1 MNLSGRAPDRRSRLV
16 VACLRVV
23 DLAPTVDALTGE
35 IRRSWCGVRASAA
48 DLAALEHAL
57 RIAEAWSARV
67 LAVAMGP
74 PTVDAVLR
82 EARAAGAEV
91 LRIPFP
97 SAGASAVDDLQDYI
111 ADLAGDRQPAARI
124 VANAIRA
131 IDAPALVLC
140 GDRSSD
146 RGTGDLAALLAHEF
160 GAAQALGL
168 VRLDPQQDHL
178 IAERRLDR
186 GGRERLR
193 VPLPAV
199 CSVETG
205 GVHLRRA
212 NMRAAVAAA
221 DRPIPI
227 AAESLPEG
235 HRPIVPQAP
244 RARRP
249 RTHLVPAPSGDA
261 RERLLALTGVTM
273 NQERATVTGPVS
285 ASDGADQLLVYL
297 RRLGYL
303 GGEKQGTG

>member
-1 MNLSGRAPDRRSRLV
+1 MSLPGRTPGLSSRLV

-74 PTVDAVLR
+74 PAVDATLR

-97 SAGASAVDDLQDYI
+97 AACAAAVDDLQDYI
-111 ADLAGDRQPAARI
+111 ADLASDRQRVARI
-124 VANAIRA
+124 MANAIRV

-168 VRLDPQQDHL
+168 LRLDPQQDHL

-199 CSVETG
+199 CSVEAA

-212 NMRAAVAAA
+212 SMHAAVAAA
-221 DRPIPI
+221 DEPIPV

-235 HRPIVPQAP
+235 PGPIEPEAP

-261 RERLLALTGVTM
+261 RERLLALTGVMM

-285 ASDGADQLLVYL
+285 ASDGADQLLAYL

-303 GGEKQGTG
+303 GDQKQGAG

>member
-1 MNLSGRAPDRRSRLV
+1 MRLSGRTPDNRSRLV

-57 RIAEAWSARV
+57 RIADEWSARV

-74 PTVDAVLR
+74 PAVDAALR
-82 EARAAGAEV
+82 EARAVGAEV
-91 LRIPFP
+91 LRVPFP
-97 SAGASAVDDLQDYI
+97 VAGATAVDDAQDYI
-111 ADLAGDRQPAARI
+111 AELAGDHQRMAGI

-131 IDAPALVLC
+131 IDEPVLVLC
-140 GDRSSD
+140 GARSSG

-168 VRLDPQQDHL
+168 VQLNPQPDHL

-186 GGRERLR
+186 GGREQLR

-199 CSVETG
+199 CSVEATG
-205 GVHLRRA
+205 VSLRRA
-212 NMRAAVAAA
+212 SMHAAIATAGE
-221 DRPIPI
+221 PIPV
-227 AAESLPEG
+227 AAESFPASPG
-235 HRPIVPQAP
+235 PIVPEAP

-249 RTHLVPAPSGDA
+249 RTHLVPTPSGDA
-261 RERLLALTGVTM
+261 HERLALLTGVTT
-273 NQERATVTGPVS
+273 NQERATVTGPLT
-285 ASDGADQLLVYL
+285 ADDGADQLLAYL

-303 GGEKQGTG
+303 ADEKQDAG

>member
-1 MNLSGRAPDRRSRLV
+1 MNPSGSAPGYRSRLV

-74 PTVDAVLR
+74 PAIDAALR
-82 EARAAGAEV
+82 EARAVGTEV

-97 SAGASAVDDLQDYI
+97 AAGAAAIDDLQDYI
-111 ADLAGDRQPAARI
+111 LDLAGDRQRVARI

-131 IDAPALVLC
+131 IDEPALVLC

-146 RGTGDLAALLAHEF
+146 RGTGDFAALLAHEI

-168 VRLDPQQDHL
+168 VRLDPKPDHL

-186 GGRERLR
+186 GGRELLR

-199 CSVETG
+199 CSVEAA
-205 GVHLRRA
+205 GVQLRRA
-212 NMRAAVAAA
+212 SLRAAVAAA
-221 DRPIPI
+221 DKPIPV

-235 HRPIVPQAP
+235 PGLIVPEP
-244 RARRP
+244 LRARRP
-249 RTHLVPAPSGDA
+249 RTHMVPAPSGDA
-261 RERLLALTGVTM
+261 RERLLALTGVTL
-273 NQERATVTGPVS
+273 NRERATVVGPMS
-285 ASDGADQLLVYL
+285 ASDGADQLLAYL
-297 RRLGYL
+297 RRIGYL
-303 GGEKQGTG
+303 GNEKQGAR